1 MNIKEKCR
9 ELNMPYMAVMKRISR
24 GWSVEK
30 SLQTPI
36 RRKVRERI
44 FYNGKPLSELFPEHI
59 VSKIKERIKC
69 GWSVEKAVETPC
81 KTNKRTGLD
90 RSKLS
95 NSEYHKQYARM
106 RKANVDK
113 S

>member
-9 ELNMPYMAVMKRISR
+9 ELNMPYMVVMKRISR

-30 SLQTPI
+30 ALETP
-36 RRKVRERI
+36 RQHKARERI
-44 FYNGKPLSELFPEHI
+44 FYKGKSLSELFPEHI
-59 VSKIKERIKC
+59 VSKIKERIKS
-69 GWSVEKAVETPC
+69 GWGVERAVETPC
-81 KTNKRTGLD
+81 KTNKPTGLD

-95 NSEYHKQYARM
+95 NREYYKQYARL
-106 RKANVDK
+106 RKSNVDK